1 MKTNITKNQAITE
14 VVISEQWESLR
25 IDYNSVCLRV
35 IGQDNYIKLESFS
48 ANGNTKFR
56 VRIEV
61 ESVDD
66 LTARLDTLPM
76 QQSLPFDEVKK
87 DIETKKDDKWY
98 LSGFDKEKHN
108 PDEW

>member
-1 MKTNITKNQAITE
+1 
-14 VVISEQWESLR
+14 
-25 IDYNSVCLRV
+25 
-35 IGQDNYIKLESFS
+35 
-48 ANGNTKFR
+48 
-56 VRIEV
+56 V

-108 PDEW
+108 SDEW